1 MVTPDYARFEQ
12 DRKPGLIRELHQTLA
27 ARTLVYRNTEDV
39 DYDELLGRR
48 DLLAANSGQGYV
60 LGLPYG
66 HHLKLHYEFDGLE
79 SMRSQFAELLNDLGR
94 VAVRRAACR
103 LMVMDFT
110 DFANRHHVNHILMGA
125 DFDEPVEWT
134 RMRCRDVREQPLP
147 APPAG
152 ITVRVA
158 GSDDAD
164 AIAALD
170 ERVSGD
176 QAIAPPLPDGFF
188 GDAGWVGVAEQDGA
202 LRGYVRLL
210 DAERRGLQAEELV
223 ADPDHEPQAIRAALL
238 HAAFAYGRAE
248 NRRGLALRVG
258 LEAASDPLLAA
269 YGLQPREQGLLLIR
283 PADPEEV
290 LRRREAKATPTYFKI
305 GKIWG
310 KY

>member
-1 MVTPDYARFEQ
+1 MVTPDYARFDQ

-39 DYDELLGRR
+39 DYDDLLGRR
-48 DLLAANSGQGYV
+48 NMLAANSERGYV

-66 HHLKLHYEFDGLE
+66 RHLKLHYEFDGLE
-79 SMRSQFAELLNDLGR
+79 AMRSQFAELLNDLGR
-94 VAVRRAACR
+94 VAVRREACR
-103 LMVMDFT
+103 LMVMDYT
-110 DFANRHHVNHILMGA
+110 DFPNRHHVNHILMGA
-125 DFDEPVEWT
+125 DFADPVEWT

-147 APPAG
+147 APPPG
-152 ITVRVA
+152 ISVRAA

-188 GDAGWVGVAEQDGA
+188 ADACWVGVAEQDSA

-223 ADPDHEPQAIRAALL
+223 ADPDHEPDTIRAALL
-238 HAAFAYGRAE
+238 HAAFEYGRAE
-248 NRRGLALRVG
+248 NRRGFTLRVG
-258 LEAASDPLLAA
+258 LDAANDPLLAA
-269 YGLQPREQGLLLIR
+269 HGLLPREQGLILTR

-290 LRRREAKATPTYFKI
+290 LRRRVAKATPQYFKI